1 MNLSNNTIIAI
12 DGFSSCGKSTIAKD
26 LAKKLNFTYIDS
38 GAMYRAVTLLALRND
53 LIDGVNISLHNLLQ
67 ELDKIRLEF
76 RFNSEKDR
84 QEIYLNGENVEDEI
98 RDIEVSDAVSIIS
111 KQKDVRKVMVD
122 LQRKMQDSS
131 GIVMDGRDIGTVVF
145 PNADLK
151 IFMTA
156 SEEIR
161 AQRRYLELMEKNMD
175 VSYDEIRKNI
185 AYRDFIDQNRD
196 ESPLRKAEDAYEL
209 DNTHLT
215 RQEQLDWIL
224 NIYTQKVLKSN
235 S

>member
-1 MNLSNNTIIAI
+1 MNSSNNTIIAI

-38 GAMYRAVTLLALRND
+38 GAMYRAVTLLALRKD

-67 ELDKIRLEF
+67 ELDQIRLEF

-122 LQRKMQDSS
+122 LQRKMHISS

-151 IFMTA
+151 IYMTA

-161 AQRRYLELMEKNMD
+161 AQRRYLELKDKNID
-175 VSYDEIRKNI
+175 VSYEEIRKNI

-224 NIYTQKVLKSN
+224 NIYTQKVLNSN